1 MEQNT
6 MLLKPLS
13 CSLLIF
19 CYILFYMNSVPTFGF
34 TNETDMQALLAI
46 RNGIQDD
53 PFNVFSSWNNSH
65 HFCKW
70 QGVTCSHRHH
80 QRVSAINLSSL
91 KLSGSLSP
99 HIGNLTFLRVID
111 LVDNNF
117 HGVIPQAVGRLFR
130 IRSLYLGNNSFKG
143 EFPVN
148 VTHCSGLRV
157 INLIKNDL
165 SGKVPIQLGSL
176 PKLEYLDLTQNH
188 FIATIPPALGNL
200 SALRWLYMLTN
211 NLQGQIPIE
220 LGKLS
225 NLEVLQ
231 LSDNKLTGTIPSA
244 LFNISKIHYLA
255 LASNQFHGSLPPN
268 LGLVFPKLETILMGA
283 NWFSGTIPGS
293 LGNASGL
300 VQISFAE
307 NSFTGGIPQ
316 NLGDLQ
322 QLEVLQ
328 FGGNPLAAEKANDL
342 HFLTSLTNCTKLRWL
357 VLYNNQLGG
366 VLPTSIGNLSTKLVG
381 LNLDQNYI
389 SGSIPP
395 EIGSIVTLEVLTLN
409 DNYLTGNIPNS
420 IGKFIMMQE
429 IYLSNNKI
437 SGKIPATFGNM
448 SKLSILLSNQNMLDG
463 NIPVSL
469 GNCVNLQELDLSQNR
484 LTGMIPKQIVGL
496 PSLTLGLSVA
506 QNFLAGPLPSEVSY
520 MKNIGLF
527 DVSRNQL
534 SGNIPSTLGD
544 CLVLEFLNMEGNHF
558 EGTIP
563 PSFKQLRGIQILDLS
578 NNNLSGKIP
587 SFLGNFSLI
596 QYLNLSYNKF
606 EGEVPSKGV
615 FSNISAFSIGG
626 NSKLC
631 GGNKALQ
638 LPACP
643 TKISKKQEKHLSNRV
658 LIIAIS
664 VPVCIILLLACICVT
679 LYWKKR
685 LKVKT
690 TSTLSLG
697 NQYPNLSYAELL
709 QATEGFSPR
718 NLIDEGSYGSV
729 YKGILNSETIRAI
742 AVKVLNLQVRGAS
755 NSFLAECEALRNI
768 RHRNL
773 VKIITACSSIDFK
786 GNEFKAL
793 VFEYISNGSLESWLH
808 SRSANKEDSRNLS
821 LVQRLNIAVDVASA
835 LDYLHNHCETPV
847 IHCDL
852 KPSNVLL
859 DDDLSAR
866 VSDFGL
872 ARICLTE
879 TSASTHTHSST
890 SSRIRGTI
898 GYMAP
903 EYAVGGEASIKGD
916 VYSYGIVLLE
926 MFTGKR
932 PTDNMFTDNF
942 NLHNH
947 VKMAAAEQVM
957 ESVDPSLISEG
968 PTESNRTTGSS
979 RGNVVRTLKCLG
991 CILQIGVMCSAD
1003 LPSERMNIGDA
1014 LNELQV
1020 IRDVYLGKREM
1031 K

>member
-1 MEQNT
+1 MEYR
-6 MLLKPLS
+6 KILS
-13 CSLLIF
+13 RSLAHGTVLI
-19 CYILFYMNSVPTFGF
+19 ISANGK
-34 TNETDMQALLAI
+34 ELLA
-46 RNGIQDD
+46 
-53 PFNVFSSWNNSH
+53 V
-65 HFCKW
+65 K
-70 QGVTCSHRHH
+70 RHH
-80 QRVSAINLSSL
+80 QRVSALNLSSL
-91 KLSGSLSP
+91 TLS
-99 HIGNLTFLRVID
+99 
-111 LVDNNF
+111 
-117 HGVIPQAVGRLFR
+117 AVGRLFR
-130 IRSLYLGNNSFKG
+130 IQSLYLGNNSFKG

-148 VTHCSGLRV
+148 VTYCSDLRV
-157 INLIKNDL
+157 INLIKNNL

-176 PKLEYLDLTQNH
+176 PKLEYLDLAQNR
-188 FIATIPPALGNL
+188 FIGTIPPALGNL
-200 SALRWLYMLTN
+200 SALRWLYMSTN

-220 LGKLS
+220 IGKLS
-225 NLEVLQ
+225 NLEHLQ
-231 LSDNKLTGTIPSA
+231 LSINKLSGPTPST
-244 LFNISKIHYLA
+244 LYNISTIHFIA

-268 LGLVFPKLETILMGA
+268 LGLVFPKLETILVGA

-293 LGNASGL
+293 LANASGL

-307 NSFTGGIPQ
+307 NSFTGSIPQ

-328 FGGNPLAAEKANDL
+328 FGGNPLGAEKANDL

-357 VLYNNQLGG
+357 VLYNNQLGC

-389 SGSIPP
+389 SGSIRP

-409 DNYLTGNIPNS
+409 DNHLTGNIPSS
-420 IGKFIMMQE
+420 IGKFTMMQE
-429 IYLSNNKI
+429 IYRSNNKI
-437 SGKIPATFGNM
+437 SGKIPATFEIY
-448 SKLSILLSNQNMLDG
+448 L
-463 NIPVSL
+463 SL

-506 QNFLAGPLPSEVSY
+506 QNFLAGPLPSEVSN

-558 EGTIP
+558 E
-563 PSFKQLRGIQILDLS
+563 
-578 NNNLSGKIP
+578 
-587 SFLGNFSLI
+587 
-596 QYLNLSYNKF
+596 
-606 EGEVPSKGV
+606 VPSKGV

-631 GGNKALQ
+631 GGSKALQ

-685 LKVKT
+685 LKVKAI
-690 TSTLSLG
+690 STLSLG
-697 NQYPNLSYAELL
+697 NQYPNLSYAEQL
-709 QATEGFSPR
+709 QATEEFSSR
-718 NLIDEGSYGSV
+718 NLIGKGSYGSV
-729 YKGILNSETIRAI
+729 YKGILNAETMRAI

-755 NSFLAECEALRNI
+755 KSFLAECEALRYI

-786 GNEFKAL
+786 GNGFKAL
-793 VFEYISNGSLESWLH
+793 VFEYISNGSLENWLH
-808 SRSANKEDSRNLS
+808 SRSANEEDSRDLS
-821 LVQRLNIAVDVASA
+821 LVQRFNIAVDVASA

-847 IHCDL
+847 IHYDL

-859 DDDLSAR
+859 GDDLSAR

-903 EYAVGGEASIKGD
+903 GE
-916 VYSYGIVLLE
+916 
-926 MFTGKR
+926 
-932 PTDNMFTDNF
+932 
-942 NLHNH
+942 
-947 VKMAAAEQVM
+947 
-957 ESVDPSLISEG
+957 
-968 PTESNRTTGSS
+968 
-979 RGNVVRTLKCLG
+979 
-991 CILQIGVMCSAD
+991 
-1003 LPSERMNIGDA
+1003 
-1014 LNELQV
+1014 
-1020 IRDVYLGKREM
+1020 
-1031 K
+1031 

>member
-6 MLLKPLS
+6 MLYRLS
-13 CSLLIF
+13 SFLLF
-19 CYILFYMNSVPTFGF
+19 SYIIIIFYMNSVPTFGF

-46 RNGIQDD
+46 RNGIQED
-53 PFNVFSSWNNSH
+53 PFKVFSSWNSSH

-70 QGVTCSHRHH
+70 QGVTCSQRHH
-80 QRVSAINLSSL
+80 QRVSALNLSSL

-99 HIGNLTFLRVID
+99 HIGNLTFLRVIN

-117 HGVIPQAVGRLFR
+117 HGVIPQA
-130 IRSLYLGNNSFKG
+130 G

-148 VTHCSGLRV
+148 VTRCSDLRV
-157 INLIKNDL
+157 VNLIKNNL
-165 SGKVPIQLGSL
+165 RGKVPIHLGSL

-188 FIATIPPALGNL
+188 FIGTIPPALGNL

-231 LSDNKLTGTIPSA
+231 LFENKLTGTIPSA
-244 LFNISKIHYLA
+244 LFSISTINFLA
-255 LASNQFHGSLPPN
+255 LAINQFHGSLPPN
-268 LGLVFPKLETILMGA
+268 LGLAFPKLETIFMGA
-283 NWFSGTIPGS
+283 NQFFGTIPAS
-293 LGNASGL
+293 LANVSGL
-300 VQISFAE
+300 
-307 NSFTGGIPQ
+307 
-316 NLGDLQ
+316 
-322 QLEVLQ
+322 
-328 FGGNPLAAEKANDL
+328 
-342 HFLTSLTNCTKLRWL
+342 
-357 VLYNNQLGG
+357 LGG

-395 EIGSIVTLEVLTLN
+395 EIGNIVNFELLTLN
-409 DNYLTGNIPNS
+409 DNHLTGNIPNS

-429 IYLSNNKI
+429 VYLYNNKI
-437 SGKIPATFGNM
+437 SGKILATFGNM
-448 SKLSILLSNQNMLDG
+448 SKLSILKLNQNMLDAS
-463 NIPVSL
+463 IPISL
-469 GNCVNLQELDLSQNR
+469 EIAR
-484 LTGMIPKQIVGL
+484 IYKAWIFHRIAL
-496 PSLTLGLSVA
+496 P
-506 QNFLAGPLPSEVSY
+506 
-520 MKNIGLF
+520 
-527 DVSRNQL
+527 
-534 SGNIPSTLGD
+534 
-544 CLVLEFLNMEGNHF
+544 
-558 EGTIP
+558 
-563 PSFKQLRGIQILDLS
+563 
-578 NNNLSGKIP
+578 IP
-587 SFLGNFSLI
+587 SFLGDFSLI
-596 QYLNLSYNKF
+596 QYLNISYNKF

-664 VPVCIILLLACICVT
+664 VPVCIILLLACICAT

-697 NQYPNLSYAELL
+697 NQHPNLSYAELL
-709 QATEGFSPR
+709 QATEGFSLR
-718 NLIDEGSYGSV
+718 NLIGEGSYGSV

-742 AVKVLNLQVRGAS
+742 V
-755 NSFLAECEALRNI
+755 
-768 RHRNL
+768 
-773 VKIITACSSIDFK
+773 VKIVTVCSSLDFK

-793 VFEYISNGSLESWLH
+793 VFEFISNGNLESWLH
-808 SRSANKEDSRNLS
+808 SSSPNQEDSRDLN

-835 LDYLHNHCETPV
+835 LDYLHNHCETP
-847 IHCDL
+847 ILHCDL

-872 ARICLTE
+872 ARICPTN
-879 TSASTHTHSST
+879 TGAFTHAQNNT

-898 GYMAP
+898 GYIAP
-903 EYAVGGEASIKGD
+903 EYATRGEVSIKGD
-916 VYSYGIVLLE
+916 VYSYGILLLE

-932 PTDNMFTDNF
+932 PTDNMFADNF

-947 VKMAAAEQVM
+947 VKMAAADRFM
-957 ESVDPSLISEG
+957 EIVDLH
-968 PTESNRTTGSS
+968 
-979 RGNVVRTLKCLG
+979 
-991 CILQIGVMCSAD
+991 
-1003 LPSERMNIGDA
+1003 
-1014 LNELQV
+1014 
-1020 IRDVYLGKREM
+1020 
-1031 K
+1031 

>member
-1 MEQNT
+1 MEYR
-6 MLLKPLS
+6 KILS
-13 CSLLIF
+13 RSLANGTVLI
-19 CYILFYMNSVPTFGF
+19 ISANGK
-34 TNETDMQALLAI
+34 ELLAV
-46 RNGIQDD
+46 R
-53 PFNVFSSWNNSH
+53 
-65 HFCKW
+65 
-70 QGVTCSHRHH
+70 
-80 QRVSAINLSSL
+80 
-91 KLSGSLSP
+91 GSLSP

-117 HGVIPQAVGRLFR
+117 HGVIPQAAGRLFR

-148 VTHCSGLRV
+148 VTHCSDLRV
-157 INLIKNDL
+157 INLIKNNL
-165 SGKVPIQLGSL
+165 SGKVPTQFGSL

-293 LGNASGL
+293 LANASGL
-300 VQISFAE
+300 IQISFAE

-342 HFLTSLTNCTKLRWL
+342 HFLTTLTNCTKLRWL

-366 VLPTSIGNLSTKLVG
+366 VLPTLIGNMSTKFVG

-395 EIGSIVTLEVLTLN
+395 EIGKIVNLELLTLN
-409 DNYLTGNIPNS
+409 DNHLTGNIPNS
-420 IGKFIMMQE
+420 IGKFKMMQE
-429 IYLSNNKI
+429 VYLSNNKI

-448 SKLSILLSNQNMLDG
+448 SKLSILELNQNMLDAS
-463 NIPVSL
+463 IPVSL
-469 GNCVNLQELDLSQNR
+469 GNCTNLQGLDLSQNR
-484 LTGMIPKQIVGL
+484 LTGMIPRQIVGL

-527 DVSRNQL
+527 HASRNQL

-563 PSFKQLRGIQILDLS
+563 PSFKQLRGLQMLDLS
-578 NNNLSGKIP
+578 HNSLSGKIP
-587 SFLGNFSLI
+587 SFL
-596 QYLNLSYNKF
+596 
-606 EGEVPSKGV
+606 VPSEGV
-615 FSNISAFSIGG
+615 FSNISAFSITG
-626 NSKLC
+626 NNKLC

-643 TKISKKQEKHLSNRV
+643 TKILKKQKKHLSNRV

-690 TSTLSLG
+690 ISTLSLG

-709 QATEGFSPR
+709 QATEGFSSR
-718 NLIDEGSYGSV
+718 NLIGEGSYGSV

-755 NSFLAECEALRNI
+755 KSFLAEYEAF
-768 RHRNL
+768 
-773 VKIITACSSIDFK
+773 IDFK

-808 SRSANKEDSRNLS
+808 SRSANEEDSRNLS

-859 DDDLSAR
+859 DNDLSAR

-879 TSASTHTHSST
+879 TSASTHTHSSS

-957 ESVDPSLISEG
+957 EIVDPSLISEG

-991 CILQIGVMCSAD
+991 
-1003 LPSERMNIGDA
+1003 
-1014 LNELQV
+1014 
-1020 IRDVYLGKREM
+1020 
-1031 K
+1031 